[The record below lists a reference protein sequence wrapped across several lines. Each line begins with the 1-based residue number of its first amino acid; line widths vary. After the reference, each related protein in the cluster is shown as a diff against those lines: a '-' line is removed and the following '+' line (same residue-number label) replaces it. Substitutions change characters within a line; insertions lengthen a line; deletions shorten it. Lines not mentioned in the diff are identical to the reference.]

1 MNQQPHIALVM
12 MVKNETKRLHV
23 SLQSVLGYV
32 DSIVIYDTGST
43 DNTIDILNN
52 FSTTNNIPLRL
63 KQGDFVDFSTSR
75 NVLLEYVDTFMDVD
89 FLLLLDCNDELKDG
103 NNLRTFSKKYIN
115 QNVNTGFLIKQQW
128 FSGQTITYFNIRL
141 LKSRSGWRYNGSVH
155 EWLKDTSER
164 KDNEIIEKPSIK
176 IDGFYLFQDRTCDDD
191 KSSKRF
197 ERDLVLLSEEFKNK
211 PTDTRTVFYL
221 AQTYECLNNNNE
233 ALHYYKLRSNMEGF
247 QEEKFHSI
255 LRLANNMVKIKM
267 EWEDIIGT
275 YIKAYNHSKRLEPL
289 IEIIEYYNKIQNWEL
304 SYIFCK
310 LALRAQYPND
320 AILFI
325 DKTCYDYKRYHLLGI
340 CGFYINKFKSGRK
353 ACLEAIKTG
362 VNVSLD
368 TSNLNFYDKNINGP
382 TDLGSA
388 PSYFIRK
395 RFRRHVPCGGDSVPL
410 VIIPQP
416 SKEEYFKTRYQELK
430 NKNNNKMS
438 DKKIKEKIRNEI
450 KKKY

>member
-1 MNQQPHIALVM
+1 M

-52 FSTTNNIPLRL
+52 FSTNNNIPLRL
-63 KQGDFVDFSTSR
+63 IQGEFIDFSTSR
-75 NVLLEYVDTFMDVD
+75 NILLEYVDTFLDID
-89 FLLLLDCNDELKDG
+89 FLLLLDCNDELRDG
-103 NNLRTFSKKYIN
+103 NNLRTFSKNYIN

-155 EWLKDTSER
+155 EWLKDTR
-164 KDNEIIEKPSIK
+164 DIEKPAIK
-176 IDGFYLFQDRTCDDD
+176 IDGFSLYQDRTCDDD

-197 ERDLVLLSEEFKNK
+197 ERDLVLLSEDFKNN

-221 AQTYECLNNNNE
+221 AQTYECLNNNSQ

-255 LRLANNMVKIKM
+255 LRVANNMVKIKM

-275 YIKAYNHSKRLEPL
+275 YIKAYNHSKRVEPL

-310 LALRAQYPND
+310 LAIKTTYPND
-320 AILFI
+320 AILFV
-325 DKTCYDYKRYHLLGI
+325 DKICYDYKRYHLLGI

-368 TSNLNFYDKNINGP
+368 TSNLNFYDKSIP
-382 TDLGSA
+382 T
-388 PSYFIRK
+388 
-395 RFRRHVPCGGDSVPL
+395 PL
-410 VIIPQP
+410 PIQ

-430 NKNNNKMS
+430 NNKMS
-438 DKKIKEKIRNEI
+438 DKKIREKIRNEI
-450 KKKY
+450 RKKY